1 LASERE
7 ARLCVGV
14 ITGPQ
19 GVRGAVRIK
28 SFTAEPADVAS
39 YGPVE
44 DEAGQRR
51 FELRVV
57 GSAKGVVIATIAG
70 LADRDAAERLKGT
83 RLYMARSALPEP
95 EEDEYYHS
103 DLIGLPMVLRDGTM
117 FGTVRAIHDY
127 GAGTSLE
134 VAHQSGQLVLVPFTR
149 AVVPV
154 VDIAAGRLVVDP
166 PEGLLDNRP
175 VEADMDA
182 AAGDEA
188 EDEGATPSPAVGEG

>member
-1 LASERE
+1 VTGERG

-19 GVRGAVRIK
+19 GVRGAVRVK
-28 SFTAEPADVAS
+28 SFTAAPADVAA
-39 YGPVE
+39 YGAVE

-51 FELRVV
+51 FELRIV
-57 GSAKGVVIATIAG
+57 GNAKGVVIAMIAG
-70 LADRDAAERLKGT
+70 LDDRNAAERLKGT
-83 RLYMARSALPEP
+83 RLYVARSALPAP
-95 EEDEYYHS
+95 DEDEYYHS
-103 DLIGLPMVLRDGTM
+103 DLIGLPMVLPDGTM

-134 VAHQSGQLVLVPFTR
+134 VAHHAGQVVLVPFTR

-154 VDIAAGRLVVDP
+154 VDLAAGRLVVDP

-182 AAGDEA
+182 AEI
-188 EDEGATPSPAVGEG
+188 